1 VDLQGRQMNSKG
13 FTLIEFI
20 VVIAILMIITGTSVP
35 RLEDLSRSYI
45 AYQEKNRWLNLFAFA
60 RASAALENS
69 IVTFCPLRANH
80 CSEDMHQEWALFT
93 DPNNNR
99 IRDAGEQILRVL
111 EPKAETR
118 FGYYNLGKPYFRF
131 GDIRG
136 HNTYL
141 GLASGFTLCPF
152 GLLDKTAYHITINIL
167 GRAKLYSQRNDQQ
180 QPMRF
185 THSRWQVARCD
196 R

>member
-1 VDLQGRQMNSKG
+1 MNSKG

-20 VVIAILMIITGTSVP
+20 VVVAILMIITGTSIP

-45 AYQEKNRWLNLFAFA
+45 AYQEKNRWLHLFSFA
-60 RASAALENS
+60 RASAVLENT
-69 IVTFCPLRANH
+69 IVTLCPLQASQ
-80 CSEDMHQEWALFT
+80 CIEDMHQEWALFT
-93 DPNNNR
+93 DSNNNR
-99 IRDAGEQILRVL
+99 VLDADEQILRVL
-111 EPKAETR
+111 QPKAEAR
-118 FGYYNLGKPYFRF
+118 FGYYNLGKPFFRF

-141 GLASGFTLCPF
+141 GMAGGFTLCPF
-152 GLLDKTAYHITINIL
+152 GQLDKTAYHMTINVL

-180 QPMRF
+180 QPMRIS
-185 THSRWQVARCD
+185 HSRWELARCD